1 MVPIPEGLATRL
13 EEYCGDRLCHEST
26 HLFTGPRGAVANDAT
41 VRGWW
46 HVAVANALPNHP
58 TLVGIKPH
66 VLRHAG
72 MTYWF
77 ASKVD
82 EKRIQK
88 WGGWTSLVQMLDT
101 YRGVIDSLEH
111 LNLEGLDRFAQMYEE
126 VEPTGV
132 IDLTAPSPLE
142 VDEPTGTVVNL
153 DDYRRRRL
161 G

>member
-1 MVPIPEGLATRL
+1 
-13 EEYCGDRLCHEST
+13 
-26 HLFTGPRGAVANDAT
+26 
-41 VRGWW
+41 
-46 HVAVANALPNHP
+46 
-58 TLVGIKPH
+58 
-66 VLRHAG
+66 
-72 MTYWF
+72 
-77 ASKVD
+77 
-82 EKRIQK
+82 
-88 WGGWTSLVQMLDT
+88 MLDT